1 MVKFN
6 FIKSGI
12 LILVVTVTI
21 FLGYNFASGFTV
33 SEFVYKYQDQ
43 FSVGEEIDVL
53 VKVKG
58 GSSTE
63 DPAKRAREIRYFQS
77 GVLKFVHFAGAKN
90 VKSDT
95 WYNEFTGTMTTSLA
109 EHIATRNDV
118 ISVTILGT
126 NEQIGPKPCSKIE
139 SDADL
144 SVCDLYGK
152 ISESNIPEWVKNNVM
167 WWSAGR
173 ISDNDFVSGIQYLIK
188 NGIIRISS

>member
-1 MVKFN
+1 MDEFN
-6 FIKSGI
+6 FLKNGI
-12 LILVVTVTI
+12 FILVVTVTI
-21 FLGYNFASGFTV
+21 FLGFNFASGFTV

-43 FSVGEEIDVL
+43 FSVGQEIDVL

-63 DPAKRAREIRYFQS
+63 DPAKRAREIRYIQS

-109 EHIATRNDV
+109 EHIATRSDV

-139 SDADL
+139 PDADL
-144 SVCDLYGK
+144 FVCDLYGK

-167 WWSAGR
+167 WWSAGK
-173 ISDNDFVSGIQYLIK
+173 ISDNDFVSGIQYLIE
-188 NGIIRISS
+188 NGIIQISK

>member
-1 MVKFN
+1 MVEFN
-6 FIKSGI
+6 FFKSGI
-12 LILVVTVTI
+12 FILVITVTI

-43 FSVGEEIDVL
+43 FSVGQEIDVL

-58 GSSTE
+58 GPSTE

-139 SDADL
+139 PDADL
-144 SVCDLYGK
+144 YVCDLYWK
-152 ISESNIPEWVKNNVM
+152 ISESNIPEWVKINVM
-167 WWSAGR
+167 WWSAGK
-173 ISDNDFVSGIQYLIK
+173 ISDNDFVSGIQYLIE
-188 NGIIRISS
+188 NGIIQISS

>member
-1 MVKFN
+1 MVEFN
-6 FIKSGI
+6 FFKSGI
-12 LILVVTVTI
+12 FILVITVTI

-33 SEFVYKYQDQ
+33 SEFVYKYQDR
-43 FSVGEEIDVL
+43 FSVGQDIDVL

-58 GSSTE
+58 GPSTE
-63 DPAKRAREIRYFQS
+63 DPAKRAREIRYYQS

-118 ISVTILGT
+118 ISVTILVT
-126 NEQIGPKPCSKIE
+126 NEQIGPKPCSKIGP
-139 SDADL
+139 DADL
-144 SVCDLYGK
+144 YVCDLYGK

-167 WWSAGR
+167 WWSAGK
-173 ISDNDFVSGIQYLIK
+173 ISDNDFVSGIQYLIE
-188 NGIIRISS
+188 NGIIQISS

>member
-1 MVKFN
+1 MAEFN
-6 FIKSGI
+6 LFKSGFF
-12 LILVVTVTI
+12 ILVVTVTI
-21 FLGYNFASGFTV
+21 FLGYNVASGFTV

-43 FSVGEEIDVL
+43 FSVGQEIDVL

-58 GSSTE
+58 GPSTD
-63 DPAKRAREIRYFQS
+63 DPAKRAREIRYYQS
-77 GVLKFVHFAGAKN
+77 GVLKFVHFAGAIN
-90 VKSDT
+90 IKSDT

-139 SDADL
+139 PDADL
-144 SVCDLYGK
+144 SGCDLYGK
-152 ISESNIPEWVKNNVM
+152 ISDSNIPEWVKNNVL
-167 WWSAGR
+167 WWSAGK
-173 ISDNDFVSGIQYLIK
+173 ISDNDFVSGIQYLIE

>member
-1 MVKFN
+1 MTEFH
-6 FIKSGI
+6 FFKSGI
-12 LILVVTVTI
+12 FILVVTVTI

-43 FSVGEEIDVL
+43 FSVGHEIDVL

-63 DPAKRAREIRYFQS
+63 DPAKRAREIRYYQS

-126 NEQIGPKPCSKIE
+126 NEQVGPKPCSKIE
-139 SDADL
+139 SDVDL

-167 WWSAGR
+167 WWSAGK
-173 ISDNDFVSGIQYLIK
+173 ISDNDFVSGIQYLIE
-188 NGIIRISS
+188 NGIIQISK

>member
-1 MVKFN
+1 MAEFN
-6 FIKSGI
+6 FVKSGI
-12 LILVVTVTI
+12 FILVVTVTI

-43 FSVGEEIDVL
+43 FSAGQEIDVL

-63 DPAKRAREIRYFQS
+63 DPAKRAREIRYYQS
-77 GVLKFVHFAGAKN
+77 GVLKFVHFAGATN
-90 VKSDT
+90 IKSDT
-95 WYNEFTGTMTTSLA
+95 WYNQFTGTMTTSLA
-109 EHIATRNDV
+109 EHIATRSDV

-126 NEQIGPKPCSKIE
+126 NEQIGPKPCSNIE

-144 SVCDLYGK
+144 SICELYAK

-167 WWSAGR
+167 WWSTGK
-173 ISDNDFVSGIQYLIK
+173 ISDDDFVSGIQYLIE
-188 NGIIRISS
+188 NEIIRVSS

>member
-1 MVKFN
+1 MVEFN
-6 FIKSGI
+6 FLKNGI
-12 LILVVTVTI
+12 FILVVTVTI
-21 FLGYNFASGFTV
+21 FLGYNFASGFAV

-43 FSVGEEIDVL
+43 FSVGQEIDVL

-63 DPAKRAREIRYFQS
+63 DPAKRAREIRYYQS

-109 EHIATRNDV
+109 EHIATRSDV

-126 NEQIGPKPCSKIE
+126 NEQIGPIPCSKIE
-139 SDADL
+139 PDADL
-144 SVCDLYGK
+144 FVCDLYGK

-167 WWSAGR
+167 WWSAGK
-173 ISDNDFVSGIQYLIK
+173 ISDNDFVSGIQYLIE

>member
-6 FIKSGI
+6 FFKSGI

-43 FSVGEEIDVL
+43 FSVGQEIDVL

-63 DPAKRAREIRYFQS
+63 DPAKRAREIRYYQS
-77 GVLKFVHFAGAKN
+77 GVLKFVHFAGATN

-126 NEQIGPKPCSKIE
+126 SEQIGPKPCSKIE
-139 SDADL
+139 PAADL

-152 ISESNIPEWVKNNVM
+152 ISKSNIPQWVKNNVM
-167 WWSAGR
+167 WWSAGK
-173 ISDNDFVSGIQYLIK
+173 ISDNDFVSGIQYLIE
-188 NGIIRISS
+188 NGIIQISS

>member
-1 MVKFN
+1 MAEFH
-6 FIKSGI
+6 FFKSGI
-12 LILVVTVTI
+12 FILMVTVTI

-43 FSVGEEIDVL
+43 FSVGQEIDVL

-58 GSSTE
+58 VSSTE

-95 WYNEFTGTMTTSLA
+95 WYNEFTGTMTASLA
-109 EHIATRNDV
+109 EHIATRYDV

-139 SDADL
+139 PDTNL
-144 SVCDLYGK
+144 FVCDLYSK

-173 ISDNDFVSGIQYLIK
+173 ISDNDFVSGIQYLIE

>member
-1 MVKFN
+1 V
-6 FIKSGI
+6 I
-12 LILVVTVTI
+12 TVTI

-43 FSVGEEIDVL
+43 FSVGQEIDVL

-58 GSSTE
+58 GPSTE
-63 DPAKRAREIRYFQS
+63 DPAKRAREIRYYQS

-139 SDADL
+139 PDADL
-144 SVCDLYGK
+144 SGCELYGK

-167 WWSAGR
+167 WWSAGK
-173 ISDNDFVSGIQYLIK
+173 ISDNDFVSGIQYLIE
-188 NGIIRISS
+188 NGIIQISS